1 MFKSLLY
8 DFVSEGK
15 RILIEDFVSILPD
28 IAGYSAIACGAFMV
42 IAPLIGQDILKPLGI
57 FVTIGICCVS
67 ILGAV

>member
-28 IAGYSAIACGAFMV
+28 IAGYSAIACGAFIM
-42 IAPLIGQDILKPLGI
+42 IAPMIGQDILKPLGI
-57 FVTIGICCVS
+57 FLTIGICCVS

>member
-1 MFKSLLY
+1 MFKGLIY
-8 DFVSEGK
+8 DFLEEGK

-28 IAGYSAIACGAFMV
+28 IVGYSAIACGAFIML
-42 IAPLIGQDILKPLGI
+42 APMIGQDILKPLGI